1 MQFWLTFNNGDER
14 LQLPVNPEELQ
25 IGRGSQNSTVSIAG
39 LGEATIIQS
48 SVLQTYEFSSFFP
61 SAWAPY
67 CAYKDI
73 PDPRSAAETIERW
86 RASGRPMRFI
96 VPDSINIPVTCE
108 NFVVT
113 EVAGNDALDYDIS
126 LKEYRFIKPRK
137 LEEQLVGGKT
147 TATINSSSARPDSS
161 VRPDAYT
168 VRSGD
173 SLWKIAQ
180 QHLGSGS
187 RYMEIASLNNIKPPY
202 TIYPGQV
209 VKLPKG

>member
-25 IGRGSQNSTVSIAG
+25 IGRGSQNSTVSVAG

-73 PDPRSAAETIERW
+73 PDPRSAVETLERW
-86 RASGRPMRFI
+86 RASGHPMRFI

-113 EVAGNDALDYDIS
+113 EVAGNDALNYDIS
-126 LKEYRFIKPRK
+126 LKEYRFIKQRK
-137 LEEQLVGGKT
+137 LTEQTVGSK
-147 TATINSSSARPDSS
+147 AVVTISSASSRPDST
-161 VRPDAYT
+161 VRPATYT

-173 SLWKIAQ
+173 SLWRIAQ
-180 QHLGSGS
+180 QHLGNGS
-187 RYMEIASLNNIKPPY
+187 RYTEIAALNNIKPPY
-202 TIYPGQV
+202 TIYSAQV
-209 VKLPKG
+209 LKLPRE